1 MDILRSRRVRASLFS
16 TLCFGALSSG
26 VAHAGT
32 LAAFSFDGANASFDA
47 SPGTLAPG
55 LVSALWRDDAGRLS
69 DLTGNPGRA
78 LSVSGFTGT
87 NQLHLVL
94 EQSGGQRF
102 ALERLH
108 FDIRGSASGP
118 NSWSLSQAGTLLGS
132 GAVTS
137 SFRSFDIA
145 LALFSDA
152 RELVLDL
159 AGSGA
164 TAITG
169 TLRLDNVRLEGELRP
184 VPLPGSFFL
193 FATPLLGAVLT
204 RLRQRWAQGLTL
216 GSGHSRQPS
225 NNGKYR
231 PSMIGRVSSLAMM
244 RP

>member
-1 MDILRSRRVRASLFS
+1 MDILHSRRIRASLFS
-16 TLCFGALSSG
+16 SLCLTALTGA
-26 VAHAGT
+26 AHADT
-32 LAAFSFDGANASFDA
+32 LAAFSFDGANATFDA

-55 LVSALWRDDAGRLS
+55 LISAVWRDDAGRLS

-118 NSWSLSQAGTLLGS
+118 NAWRVSQAGMLLGS

-137 SFRSFDIA
+137 TFRSFNIA
-145 LALFSDA
+145 LDLASDV

-184 VPLPGSFFL
+184 VPVPGSFFL
-193 FATPLLGAVLT
+193 FATPLVGALLA
-204 RLRQRWAQGLTL
+204 RLRQRWAQGLDN
-216 GSGHSRQPS
+216 GHSRQPS
-225 NNGKYR
+225 SSGKYR
-231 PSMIGRVSSLAMM
+231 PSMTGRASRLAIM